1 MDKQN
6 LVMNGQPDNAKTCL
20 VSFKY
25 FEFRTVQKLSCDSDK
40 KKKTLKKDIV
50 EKGENTSY
58 QHFLFLLQCFS
69 SQSPTPI

>member
-25 FEFRTVQKLSCDSDK
+25 FEFRTVQKLSCDNDK
-40 KKKTLKKDIV
+40 KKDPKERYCGKRRK
-50 EKGENTSY
+50 Y
-58 QHFLFLLQCFS
+58 
-69 SQSPTPI
+69 